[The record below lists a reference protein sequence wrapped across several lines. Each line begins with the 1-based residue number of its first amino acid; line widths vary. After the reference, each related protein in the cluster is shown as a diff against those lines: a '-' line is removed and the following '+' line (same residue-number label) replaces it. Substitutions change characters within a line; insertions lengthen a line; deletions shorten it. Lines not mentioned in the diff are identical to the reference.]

1 MAFVLRDWLIEPA
14 AWWQLFAGAYIAF
27 VVALIVWILDG
38 VYHARR
44 DPKSKY
50 AT

>member
-1 MAFVLRDWLIEPA
+1 MVFVLRDWLLEPTEL
-14 AWWQLFAGAYIAF
+14 WQPFAGAYIAF
-27 VVALIVWILDG
+27 VVAVVVWILDG

-44 DPKSKY
+44 DPRSRY